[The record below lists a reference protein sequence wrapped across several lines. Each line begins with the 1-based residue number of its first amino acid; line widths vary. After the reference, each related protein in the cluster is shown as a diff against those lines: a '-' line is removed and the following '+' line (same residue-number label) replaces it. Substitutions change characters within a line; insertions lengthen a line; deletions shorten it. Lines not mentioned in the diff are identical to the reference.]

1 MVVQKKGSSTRS
13 YNHTRAEERHEWKNT
28 GALTSID
35 ISISG
40 TQRYNI
46 SASTPLLP
54 LPLFSEY
61 SSWNNYWDRYL
72 QAMYVPDPWS
82 LAGWNSN
89 WLDCRTHHWAIYKCA
104 EKESVLLKRKR
115 SSERSGYS
123 EISCRVVIETWG
135 SWDSRWCAEK
145 KKKNRIRFTFQLRK
159 ATKEVER
166 KRAGKKVSLHG
177 LWVC

>member
-1 MVVQKKGSSTRS
+1 MTIPALASSYLIEWEYWVSRFSEHLHDTKRLSMHFKEDGGPEKGTSTRT
-13 YNHTRAEERHEWKNT
+13 YNHTWAEQQHEWKNR

-54 LPLFSEY
+54 LSLFSEY

-104 EKESVLLKRKR
+104 EKESVL
-115 SSERSGYS
+115 
-123 EISCRVVIETWG
+123 
-135 SWDSRWCAEK
+135 
-145 KKKNRIRFTFQLRK
+145 
-159 ATKEVER
+159 
-166 KRAGKKVSLHG
+166 
-177 LWVC
+177 